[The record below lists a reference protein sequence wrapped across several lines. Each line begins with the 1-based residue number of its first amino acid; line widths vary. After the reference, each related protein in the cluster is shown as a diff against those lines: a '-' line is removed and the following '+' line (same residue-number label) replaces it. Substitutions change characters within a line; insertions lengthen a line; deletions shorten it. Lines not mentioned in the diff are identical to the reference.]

1 MAGNRKHGAHRYN
14 LSTAATAAGTAAQP
28 AVWTY
33 DAYAG
38 PQSTI
43 GASGGIDSTTEVVSE
58 MTLTLATALTGQA
71 TNFTTFRVTH
81 RNAAGTTVDQFT
93 IVASTTSFV
102 FAAFVAADLAIASGG
117 TIPGGGTGTLTVAS
131 GVALPWT
138 LVNGDTITLDTTV
151 GGTGQ
156 YTGGIG
162 LNFVVQAK
170 GS

>member
-1 MAGNRKHGAHRYN
+1 MAGTRKHGAHRVW
-14 LSTAATAAGTAAQP
+14 LTTASTAAGTAAQP
-28 AVWTY
+28 ATWTY

-38 PQSTI
+38 PQTVLTS
-43 GASGGIDSTTEVVSE
+43 SGGQDPATETVTE
-58 MTLTLATALTGQA
+58 MALTLGTALTGQA

-81 RNAAGTTVDQFT
+81 RNAAATTVDQFT

-102 FAAFVAADLAIASGG
+102 FAAFIAADLAVASGG
-117 TIPGGGTGTLTVAS
+117 TIPGGGTGTLTIGT

-151 GGTGQ
+151 TGTGQ

-162 LNFVVQAK
+162 LNFLVQTR